1 MSTRWSE
8 LRFNKILQKN
18 GIVCLVDVV
27 RRFEYGA
34 IMQDVVC
41 SLHFATLKQIWT
53 AQALSRTCCSIMCPL
68 ELELREAVVFFWVAV
83 SLRSHFSD
91 LKEP

>member
-8 LRFNKILQKN
+8 LRFNKILQKS

-41 SLHFATLKQIWT
+41 SLHFATLKQI
-53 AQALSRTCCSIMCPL
+53 
-68 ELELREAVVFFWVAV
+68 
-83 SLRSHFSD
+83 
-91 LKEP
+91 